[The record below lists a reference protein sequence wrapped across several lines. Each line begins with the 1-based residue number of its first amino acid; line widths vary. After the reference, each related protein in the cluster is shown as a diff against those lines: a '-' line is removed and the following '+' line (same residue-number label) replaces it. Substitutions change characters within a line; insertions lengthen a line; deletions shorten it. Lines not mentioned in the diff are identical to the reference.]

1 MNEIEERITKINEH
15 LEELIKQ
22 ADVKG
27 DIKKKANQGMQE
39 EMRRQVLKR
48 QLQEINREL
57 YGSEK
62 DELGKLEQKLNEA
75 GLPDDIKEKVMPE
88 LNRLRQMTPRDPDFN
103 IQKKYLDTIADLPW
117 KKASIEKNDIMYA
130 EQILNRDHAGLE
142 KIKKRILEFLA
153 VKILKKNSKGSILCF
168 QGPPGVGKTSLGKS
182 IAEALGRKF
191 ERVSLGGVR
200 DEAEMRGH
208 RRTYIG
214 AMPGVFIEAMLRAKT
229 NNPVI
234 LLDEIDKL
242 GKNSNHGDP
251 SSALLE
257 ILDPNQNHTFKDH
270 YLGVPFD
277 LSNVL
282 FIGTANYLETI
293 PGPLLDRMEII
304 NLSGYTVQE
313 KLEIAKNYLI
323 PKQITENGLDKTH
336 IEFNDHSLKFLI
348 DRYTREAGVRSLER
362 NVASICR
369 KVAFEYLRT
378 VQIGEKDKTK
388 SETPF
393 STVKVTNEFVEEVL
407 GPRVNED
414 DVSTRIDQPGISI
427 GMAWT

>member
-1 MNEIEERITKINEH
+1 MAEIEDRINKINEH

-27 DIKKKANQGMQE
+27 DIKKKVNLGMQE
-39 EMRRQVLKR
+39 EMRRQVLRK
-48 QLQEINREL
+48 QLQEINKEL

-62 DELGKLEQKLNEA
+62 DEMSKLEQRINEA
-75 GLPDDIKEKVMPE
+75 GMPDDIKEKIMPE
-88 LNRLRQMTPRDPDFN
+88 FNRLRQMNSRDPDYN
-103 IQKKYLDTIADLPW
+103 IQKKYLETIGDLPW
-117 KKASIEKNDIMYA
+117 KKSSEEKNDIMYA

-191 ERVSLGGVR
+191 ERISLGGVR

-214 AMPGVFIEAMLRAKT
+214 AMPGVFIDAMLKAKT

-242 GKNSNHGDP
+242 GKTSNHGDP

-293 PGPLLDRMEII
+293 PSPLLDRMEII
-304 NLSGYTVQE
+304 TLPGYTVQE
-313 KLEIAKNYLI
+313 KLEIARNYLI
-323 PKQITENGLDKTH
+323 PKQIVENGLTKSH
-336 IEFNDHSLKFLI
+336 IEFSDSSIKFI
-348 DRYTREAGVRSLER
+348 IERYTREAGVRNLER
-362 NVASICR
+362 AIASVCR
-369 KVAFEYLRT
+369 KVAFDYLKT
-378 VQIGEKDKTK
+378 VQIGEKEKDKPIEEFK
-388 SETPF
+388 
-393 STVKVTNEFVEEVL
+393 TV
-407 GPRVNED
+407 
-414 DVSTRIDQPGISI
+414 
-427 GMAWT
+427 

>member
-1 MNEIEERITKINEH
+1 MAEIEDRINKINEH

-27 DIKKKANQGMQE
+27 DIKKKVNLGMQE
-39 EMRRQVLKR
+39 EMRRQVLRK
-48 QLQEINREL
+48 QLQEINKEL

-62 DELGKLEQKLNEA
+62 DEMSKLEQRINEA
-75 GLPDDIKEKVMPE
+75 GMPDDIKEKIIPE
-88 LNRLRQMTPRDPDFN
+88 FNRLRQMNSRDPDYN
-103 IQKKYLDTIADLPW
+103 IQKKYLETIGDLPW
-117 KKASIEKNDIMYA
+117 KKSSEEKNDIMYA

-191 ERVSLGGVR
+191 ERISLGGVR

-214 AMPGVFIEAMLRAKT
+214 AMPGVFIDAMLKAKT

-242 GKNSNHGDP
+242 GKTSNHGDP

-293 PGPLLDRMEII
+293 PSPLLDRMEII
-304 NLSGYTVQE
+304 TLPGYTVQE
-313 KLEIAKNYLI
+313 KLEIARNYLI
-323 PKQITENGLDKTH
+323 PKQIVENGLTKSH
-336 IEFNDHSLKFLI
+336 IEFSDSSIKFI
-348 DRYTREAGVRSLER
+348 IERYTREAGVRNLER
-362 NVASICR
+362 AIASVCR
-369 KVAFEYLRT
+369 KVAFDYLKT
-378 VQIGEKDKTK
+378 VQIGEKEKDKPIEEFK
-388 SETPF
+388 
-393 STVKVTNEFVEEVL
+393 TV
-407 GPRVNED
+407 
-414 DVSTRIDQPGISI
+414 
-427 GMAWT
+427 